1 MLRSKFIPPLLKKPS
16 ASLNIQQDT
25 TEPPNKR
32 AKLHQTADTQ
42 NNDDD
47 FVPNSDD
54 ENDAKQKAKSSSFTQ
69 SPTQLKASQGSSQSS
84 LKRPFVSL
92 QPTKAVEQKEAS
104 IDGYYNIL
112 W

>member
-16 ASLNIQQDT
+16 ASLNVQQDS

-32 AKLHQTADTQ
+32 IKIHQNSNAQ
-42 NNDDD
+42 NEDDD

-54 ENDAKQKAKSSSFTQ
+54 EDDAKKNAKSASFTQ

-92 QPTKAVEQKEAS
+92 QPTKVLEQKEGS